1 MASTLDITVSSSQIL
16 ASQIYL
22 KSTNSRYI
30 RGPLILPGVTKCFA
44 IFVQILGVDVTWV
57 LQISNQVPVQSL
69 HSFEYRKYLSI
80 NDFAGYLGHF
90 MGPVLSF
97 SGIWS
102 SIVPAACLLTL
113 PAVIPPANH
122 NAGSIVPAL
131 WLVKWVCLH
140 LEHTARVCKI
150 ILKYAHNKYYL

>member
-69 HSFEYRKYLSI
+69 PFIWIPKVLIHKWFCR
-80 NDFAGYLGHF
+80 FF
-90 MGPVLSF
+90 GPFYGACPIFL
-97 SGIWS
+97 GIWS
-102 SIVPAACLLTL
+102 SITGRVFANTTCCHPTGQSQRRIYSPSVMIGQVGLFTFGAYGTCLKLF
-113 PAVIPPANH
+113 
-122 NAGSIVPAL
+122 
-131 WLVKWVCLH
+131 
-140 LEHTARVCKI
+140 
-150 ILKYAHNKYYL
+150 

>member
-69 HSFEYRKYLSI
+69 PFIWIPKVLIHKWFCRL
-80 NDFAGYLGHF
+80 F
-90 MGPVLSF
+90 GPFYGACPFFLR
-97 SGIWS
+97 IWS

-113 PAVIPPANH
+113 PAVIPLANR
-122 NAGSIVPAL
+122 NAGSIVRAL
-131 WLVKWVCLH
+131 WLVKWVYLH
-140 LEHTARVCKI
+140 LEHTAR
-150 ILKYAHNKYYL
+150 A